1 MIAVIFEV
9 VPSKGKQSAYLD
21 IATELRPILDE
32 IDGFI
37 SVERFESLT
46 TPGKILSLSFFRD
59 ETALEAWRTED
70 KHRAAQRAGRTE
82 LFDDYRLRVASVI
95 RDYGKHNRDQAP
107 TNSKVWHDG
116 NSQESSGLEAGDIGN
131 TSRNSPACPP
141 PPSIE
146 IG

>member
-9 VPSKGKQSAYLD
+9 FPSKGKQSAYLD
-21 IATELRPILDE
+21 IATELRPLLDE

-59 ETALEAWRTED
+59 ENALEAWRAMD
-70 KHRAAQRAGRTE
+70 KHRAAQRTGRTE

-107 TNSKVWHDG
+107 TDSKGWHDG
-116 NSQESSGLEAGDIGN
+116 NG
-131 TSRNSPACPP
+131 
-141 PPSIE
+141 
-146 IG
+146 